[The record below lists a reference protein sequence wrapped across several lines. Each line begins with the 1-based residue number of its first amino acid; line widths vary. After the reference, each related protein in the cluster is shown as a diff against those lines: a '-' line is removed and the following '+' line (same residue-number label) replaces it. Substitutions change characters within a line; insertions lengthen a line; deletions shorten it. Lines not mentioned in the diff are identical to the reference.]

1 MFGRVFR
8 KVLTSAVEPQT
19 AALVIPISLW
29 VRAHSRKKTVVTKEW
44 IFLQLKQ
51 KVAQRESLF
60 GALWALQMLKTAQPD
75 GACAVRP
82 SLAIQHLPQHINA
95 RSQNTSKHH

>member
-1 MFGRVFR
+1 M
-8 KVLTSAVEPQT
+8 TSAAEPQT

-44 IFLQLKQ
+44 IFLQLEL

-60 GALWALQMLKTAQPD
+60 RALWALQMLQTAQPD
-75 GACAVRP
+75 GACAGGP
-82 SLAIQHLPQHINA
+82 P
-95 RSQNTSKHH
+95 